1 MGMNELSPGLP
12 PTQEGTGPDQLPLSR
27 QEMAAF
33 PDILPPLVQKN
44 CTVTPGAVE
53 DVFME
58 TLAGVDKGLHGTEE
72 TEKDG
77 EGVHKFYTSLF
88 NFWLEGQHS

>member
-1 MGMNELSPGLP
+1 MLP
-12 PTQEGTGPDQLPLSR
+12 ATSTQVGTDPDQLPLSR
-27 QEMAAF
+27 HEMAAF

-58 TLAGVDKGLHGTEE
+58 TLAEVDKRLHATKE
-72 TEKDG
+72 G
-77 EGVHKFYTSLF
+77 ERGVS
-88 NFWLEGQHS
+88 NNCNN

>member
-1 MGMNELSPGLP
+1 MSELSPGLP

-27 QEMAAF
+27 QVMAAF
-33 PDILPPLVQKN
+33 PDILPPLVQEN

-58 TLAGVDKGLHGTEE
+58 TLAGVDKELHETEE
-72 TEKDG
+72 TEG
-77 EGVHKFYTSLF
+77 RRGSA
-88 NFWLEGQHS
+88 

>member
-1 MGMNELSPGLP
+1 MGTSELSP

-27 QEMAAF
+27 QEMTAF
-33 PDILPPLVQKN
+33 PDILPPLVQEN

-58 TLAGVDKGLHGTEE
+58 TLAGVDKGLHETEE
-72 TEKDG
+72 G
-77 EGVHKFYTSLF
+77 RRWRGCA
-88 NFWLEGQHS
+88 

>member
-1 MGMNELSPGLP
+1 MSELSPVLP
-12 PTQEGTGPDQLPLSR
+12 PIQEGTGPDQLPLSK

-58 TLAGVDKGLHGTEE
+58 TLAEVDKGLHATKE
-72 TEKDG
+72 G
-77 EGVHKFYTSLF
+77 EGSESAQALSI
-88 NFWLEGQHS
+88 LSG

>member
-1 MGMNELSPGLP
+1 MSELSPGLP

-27 QEMAAF
+27 QEMAVF
-33 PDILPPLVQKN
+33 PDRLPPLVQEN

-58 TLAGVDKGLHGTEE
+58 TLAGVDKGLHE
-72 TEKDG
+72 TEDG
-77 EGVHKFYTSLF
+77 KKIESTVMWEDCS
-88 NFWLEGQHS
+88 

>member
-1 MGMNELSPGLP
+1 MLP
-12 PTQEGTGPDQLPLSR
+12 ATSTQVGTDPDQLPLSR

-33 PDILPPLVQKN
+33 PDILPLLVQKN

-58 TLAGVDKGLHGTEE
+58 TLAEVDKRLHGAKE
-72 TEKDG
+72 G
-77 EGVHKFYTSLF
+77 ERGVS
-88 NFWLEGQHS
+88 NNRNN